1 MAAQRVTGP
10 KRRLQ
15 INRGTHREITERR
28 QRESLSRDIRGE
40 GVAEQ
45 LGYRQAHALHADA
58 VADPNAGGIE
68 AIECNDDARIAAA
81 FAALLHSADVLDD
94 SGEQDQPS
102 LLDCAAIAAGTGR
115 TRKRTSSPSRCTST
129 RVKLRASCNF
139 GSSGSSTSG
148 RPCG

>member
-45 LGYRQAHALHADA
+45 LGYGQAHALHSDA
-58 VADPNAGGIE
+58 VADPNAGGLAERRPLRAGQRRGSVEQQLARQRLWNQLAGERWARLDEQLVDLELAQPIE
-68 AIECNDDARIAAA
+68 HRGQVKSARGAGHLFDASTA
-81 FAALLHSADVLDD
+81 FSEGAALRRVL
-94 SGEQDQPS
+94 
-102 LLDCAAIAAGTGR
+102 R
-115 TRKRTSSPSRCTST
+115 
-129 RVKLRASCNF
+129 
-139 GSSGSSTSG
+139 
-148 RPCG
+148 